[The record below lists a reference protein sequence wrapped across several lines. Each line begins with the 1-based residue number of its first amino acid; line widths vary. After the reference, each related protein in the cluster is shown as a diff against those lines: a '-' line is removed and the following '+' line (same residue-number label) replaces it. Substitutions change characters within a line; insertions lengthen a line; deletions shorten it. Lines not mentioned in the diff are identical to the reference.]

1 MDFNSRYYL
10 TAFKIH
16 TSSLSPIVCTRC
28 DTQLTF
34 TPQIRA
40 YHAHEFAFLFPPT
53 IPLTQGAMTESVPRV
68 VGLRQ
73 IIWESASDIQLYLLP
88 SVEFRSQSCL
98 ASRVHSPIHSR
109 YPDPSARDCNL
120 NSRLRSRDRV
130 GFGFTPQFG

>member
-1 MDFNSRYYL
+1 MDFNSRYEL

-16 TSSLSPIVCTRC
+16 TSPLSPIVCTRC

-40 YHAHEFAFLFPPT
+40 YHAHGFAFLFPPT

-73 IIWESASDIQLYLLP
+73 IIWESASDIQLI
-88 SVEFRSQSCL
+88 C
-98 ASRVHSPIHSR
+98 SRLWSSGPRVVLRHVFTAPFTVGIQIHPREIAISI
-109 YPDPSARDCNL
+109 RDCDL
-120 NSRLRSRDRV
+120 AI
-130 GFGFTPQFG
+130 G